1 LNILQ
6 ERRAEL
12 PRKPSILENTTM
24 NGCGLLTAD
33 ELADRLQLRPSTI
46 RRWAREGRIPA
57 VRVTAKVV
65 RFDLAD
71 VLRAM
76 REGQPPQEVADAE

>member
-1 LNILQ
+1 
-6 ERRAEL
+6 
-12 PRKPSILENTTM
+12 M
-24 NGCGLLTAD
+24 NETELLTAD

-65 RFDLAD
+65 RYDLAD
-71 VLRAM
+71 VLQAM
-76 REGQPPQEVADAE
+76 REGQQPQGVDQ